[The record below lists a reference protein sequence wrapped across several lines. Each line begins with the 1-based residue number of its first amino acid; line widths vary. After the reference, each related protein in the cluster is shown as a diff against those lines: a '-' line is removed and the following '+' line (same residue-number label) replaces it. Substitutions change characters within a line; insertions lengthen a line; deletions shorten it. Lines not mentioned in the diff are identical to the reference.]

1 MIETKKR
8 FKTIYIAGPMR
19 NLPKHNIDAFFNAEE
34 KLRLEGWAV
43 VNPVKFNYIFGTAV
57 LHEDALTLRA
67 CMDAELAAIPF
78 LDAIY
83 LLKGWENSVGA
94 RQELLVALRNNLEIV
109 TEKENVK

>member
-1 MIETKKR
+1 MKK

-19 NLPKHNIDAFFNAEE
+19 NLPNHNIDAFFNAEE

-57 LHEDALTLRA
+57 LQEDENILRA
-67 CMDAELAAIPF
+67 CMDAELSAIPH

-83 LLKGWENSVGA
+83 LLKGWEKSEGA
-94 RQELLVALRNNLEIV
+94 RQELLVALKNNLVIEI
-109 TEKENVK
+109 EKENVK